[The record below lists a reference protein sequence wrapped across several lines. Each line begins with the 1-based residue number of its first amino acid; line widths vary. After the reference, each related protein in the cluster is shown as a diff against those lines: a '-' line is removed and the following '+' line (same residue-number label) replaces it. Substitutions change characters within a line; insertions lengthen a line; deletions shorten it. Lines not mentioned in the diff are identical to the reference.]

1 MYNFVSNKW
10 SPPGPPELP
19 YGNAA
24 NASLV
29 SVADHNELLAISG
42 CKKNDN
48 NKVEVS
54 KQVFQ

>member
-10 SPPGPPELP
+10 SPPPELP